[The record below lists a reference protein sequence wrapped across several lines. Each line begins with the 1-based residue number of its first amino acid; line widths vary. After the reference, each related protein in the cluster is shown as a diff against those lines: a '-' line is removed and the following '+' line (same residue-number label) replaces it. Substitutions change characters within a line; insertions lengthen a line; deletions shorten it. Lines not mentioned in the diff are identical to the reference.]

1 MRTIPQVLVAL
12 LSLTLGRIAGT
23 GLVHAQEGKQGSVGE
38 KLEGMRNQLG
48 LSQEQFSEIKS
59 LLEDEAEKLKTLKN
73 DTSHAEAE
81 KRAKAREVSSEIRE
95 KIGAL
100 LTPEQKE
107 KASDLRRSRAGS
119 PAGDGQRN
127 EAAQRLMA
135 MKEKLALTDEQMEK
149 LKPIFAEEAPKM
161 KALREDKNSTEQDKR
176 KVLKESMEK
185 IAAELSPEQRE
196 KMRDQIKNRQK

>member
-1 MRTIPQVLVAL
+1 MRTTPQTLVSL
-12 LSLTLGRIAGT
+12 LSLTFAWT
-23 GLVHAQEGKQGSVGE
+23 GLVHAQVGKPASAVD
-38 KLEGMRNQLG
+38 KIEGMRNQLG
-48 LSQEQFSEIKS
+48 LSQEQFSEIKP
-59 LLEDEAEKLKTLKN
+59 LLEDEAAKLKTLKN
-73 DTSHAEAE
+73 DASLSEAE
-81 KRAKAREVSSEIRE
+81 KRSKAREVSSEIRE

-107 KASDLRRSRAGS
+107 KAADLMRSRAGS

-149 LKPIFAEEAPKM
+149 LKPILAEEAPKM

-176 KVLKESMEK
+176 KVFRESMEK
-185 IAAELSPEQRE
+185 IAAELTPEQRE
-196 KMRDQIKNRQK
+196 KMRDQMKNREK

>member
-1 MRTIPQVLVAL
+1 
-12 LSLTLGRIAGT
+12 
-23 GLVHAQEGKQGSVGE
+23 
-38 KLEGMRNQLG
+38 MRNQLG
-48 LSQEQFSEIKS
+48 LSQEQFSEIKP
-59 LLEDEAEKLKTLKN
+59 LLEDEAAKLKTLKN
-73 DTSHAEAE
+73 DASLSEAE
-81 KRAKAREVSSEIRE
+81 KRSKAREVSSEIRE

-107 KASDLRRSRAGS
+107 KAADLMRSRAGS

-149 LKPIFAEEAPKM
+149 LKPILAEEAPKM

-176 KVLKESMEK
+176 KVFRESMEK
-185 IAAELSPEQRE
+185 IAAELTPEQRE
-196 KMRDQIKNRQK
+196 KMRDQMKNREK